1 MSCPEAAASG
11 EIIRSRH
18 NARLKVL
25 RQLLLR
31 PAPVGNGLIAIEGE
45 HLLREAVRSGLRVV
59 TMFLREERQQLF
71 GPSQKGSDAI
81 RAQETIVVAADAFN
95 HACATDSPQGVAAI
109 VEIRQTSLEAV
120 IHAPAPLIAILA
132 ALQDPGNVG
141 TILRTAEAFGV
152 TGVLLTPGT
161 ANPWNQKALR
171 ASAGSIFRVPVF
183 QLERISQLTLLQQ
196 HGVKI
201 YACAARGGLAVED
214 AAWGDAA
221 AFAIGNEGAGIPA
234 DVLAFCDATIH
245 IPMPGPV
252 ESLNAA
258 MAASIVCYQASRQ
271 RAAASIGS
279 KP

>member
-18 NARLKVL
+18 NARLKAL
-25 RQLLLR
+25 RQRLLR
-31 PAPVGNGLIAIEGE
+31 PDPVGDGLVAIEGE
-45 HLLREAVRSGLRVV
+45 HLLREAVRSGLRIV
-59 TMFLREERQQLF
+59 TLFLREDRQQLF
-71 GPSQKGSDAI
+71 GPSRMGGDAI
-81 RAQETIVVAADAFN
+81 HARETIVATADAFN

-109 VEIRQTSLEAV
+109 VEMRQTSLEG
-120 IHAPAPLIAILA
+120 ITNAPAPLIAILA
-132 ALQDPGNVG
+132 CLQDPGNVG

-152 TGVLLTPGT
+152 TGVLLTSGT

-171 ASAGSIFRVPVF
+171 ASAGSVFRVPVF
-183 QLERISQLTLLQQ
+183 QLEQLSQLTLLRQ

-201 YACAARGGLAVED
+201 YACVARGGLPAEE
-214 AAWGDAA
+214 ALWENAA
-221 AFAIGNEGAGIPA
+221 AFVIGNEGAGIPA
-234 DVLAFCDATIH
+234 DLLAFCDATVH